1 MFNFHKLIILMLL
14 AAVVGFYGCGK
25 KAPPVAPQA
34 KPTPAVDDLQGHRE
48 GHRAVL
54 AWHLP
59 ADWDHQAVELGG
71 FRVYRYRRSL
81 HAETC
86 PGCPLV
92 FEQVAT
98 IPLVGTSKTGAG
110 DLPLQFVETIEPG
123 YRYIYKV
130 IGLGPTA
137 MESGSSNLVEIV
149 Y

>member
-1 MFNFHKLIILMLL
+1 MFNLYKPVILILL

-25 KAPPVAPQA
+25 KAPPVAPQE

-54 AWHLP
+54 VWHLP
-59 ADWDHQAVELGG
+59 PGWDHQAVERAG
-71 FRVYRYRRSL
+71 FRVYRNRRAL

-92 FEQVAT
+92 FEQVAF
-98 IPLVGTSKTGAG
+98 IPLVGTPNTGAG
-110 DLPLQFVETIEPG
+110 NLPLQFGETIEPG

-130 IGLGPTA
+130 VGLGPAA

>member
-25 KAPPVAPQA
+25 KAPPVAPQE
-34 KPTPAVDDLQGHRE
+34 KPIPAVDDLQGHRE

-59 ADWDHQAVELGG
+59 AEWGQQAVEHGG
-71 FRVYRYRRSL
+71 FRVYRHRRSL
-81 HAETC
+81 HAEAC
-86 PGCPLV
+86 PACPLV
-92 FEQVAT
+92 FEPVGT
-98 IPLVGTSKTGAG
+98 IPFAGTT
-110 DLPLQFVETIEPG
+110 PLKFVETIEPG

-130 IGLGPTA
+130 VGLGPTA
-137 MESGSSNLVEIV
+137 VESGSSNLVEIV